1 LERVKGI
8 EPSSLAW
15 EAKALPLS
23 YTRNDAYLAQLAALC
38 KPQNGETGAPL
49 ERAVLAQGQLG
60 KAVRIVDLYR
70 REIRGLLGLARSICL
85 RPKFNFY

>member
-1 LERVKGI
+1 
-8 EPSSLAW
+8 
-15 EAKALPLS
+15 
-23 YTRNDAYLAQLAALC
+23 
-38 KPQNGETGAPL
+38 
-49 ERAVLAQGQLG
+49 VLAQGQLG